1 MYLAFGKRVLDSE
14 ELKKKIEDN
23 SEFKVIKDM
32 SKGTKREDTVA
43 YNLSIKIEV
52 LRGIMED
59 DYNVNEIEE
68 EDLFDEY
75 LTLSEELATDLEE
88 FFDEEA
94 LIDIK
99 AYKWDESDND
109 IRLVIVA
116 THEST
121 GEGKLK
127 DVMRRLLTQVE

>member
-1 MYLAFGKRVLDSE
+1 MYLAFGRKVLDSE

-23 SEFKVIKDM
+23 SEFKVLKDM

-59 DYNVNEIEE
+59 DYNLDEIEE
-68 EDLFDEY
+68 EELFDEY

-88 FFDEEA
+88 FFDEES
-94 LIDIK
+94 LMDIK

-109 IRLVIVA
+109 IKLVIAA
-116 THEST
+116 THQST

>member
-14 ELKKKIEDN
+14 ELKKTIEDN

-59 DYNVNEIEE
+59 DYNIDEIEE

>member
-1 MYLAFGKRVLDSE
+1 MYLAFGRRVLDSD
-14 ELKKKIEDN
+14 ELKKTIEDN
-23 SEFKVIKDM
+23 SEFKVLKDM
-32 SKGTKREDTVA
+32 TKGTKREDTVA
-43 YNLSIKIEV
+43 YNLSINIEV

-59 DYNVNEIEE
+59 DYNLDEIEE

-99 AYKWDESDND
+99 AYKWDQSDND
-109 IRLVIVA
+109 IKLVIAA
-116 THEST
+116 THQST

>member
-14 ELKKKIEDN
+14 ELKKIIEEK
-23 SEFKVIKDM
+23 SEFKVVKDM

-52 LRGIMED
+52 LRGIMEE
-59 DYNVNEIEE
+59 DYNLDEIEE

-75 LTLSEELATDLEE
+75 LSLSEELATDLEE
-88 FFDEEA
+88 FFDEES

-99 AYKWDESDND
+99 AYKWDESDDD
-109 IRLVIVA
+109 IKLVIAA

>member
-1 MYLAFGKRVLDSE
+1 MYLAFGRRVLDSE
-14 ELKKKIEDN
+14 ELKKTIEDN

-59 DYNVNEIEE
+59 DYNINEIDE

-109 IRLVIVA
+109 IRLVIAA

>member
-1 MYLAFGKRVLDSE
+1 MYLAFGRKVLDSE

-23 SEFKVIKDM
+23 SEFKVLKDM

-59 DYNVNEIEE
+59 DYNLDEIEE
-68 EDLFDEY
+68 EELFDEY

-88 FFDEEA
+88 FFDDES
-94 LIDIK
+94 LMDIK

-109 IRLVIVA
+109 IKLVIAA
-116 THEST
+116 THQST

>member
-1 MYLAFGKRVLDSE
+1 MYLAFGRRVLDSE
-14 ELKKKIEDN
+14 ELKKIIEDN

-43 YNLSIKIEV
+43 YNLSINIEV

-59 DYNVNEIEE
+59 DYNLDEIEE
-68 EDLFDEY
+68 DDLFDEY

-88 FFDEEA
+88 FFDEES

-99 AYKWDESDND
+99 SYKWDESDND
-109 IRLVIVA
+109 IKLVIAA
-116 THEST
+116 THQST

>member
-1 MYLAFGKRVLDSE
+1 MYLAFGRRVLDSE
-14 ELKKKIEDN
+14 ELKKTIEDN
-23 SEFKVIKDM
+23 SEFKVLKDM

-52 LRGIMED
+52 LRGIMEE
-59 DYNVNEIEE
+59 DYNLDEIEE

-88 FFDEEA
+88 FFDEES

-99 AYKWDESDND
+99 SYKWDESDND
-109 IRLVIVA
+109 IKLVIAA
-116 THEST
+116 THQST

>member
-14 ELKKKIEDN
+14 ELKKTIEEN
-23 SEFKVIKDM
+23 SEFKIVKDM

-59 DYNVNEIEE
+59 DYNLDEIEE

-88 FFDEEA
+88 FFDEES

-109 IRLVIVA
+109 IKLVIAA
-116 THEST
+116 THQST

>member
-1 MYLAFGKRVLDSE
+1 MYLAFGRRVLDSE
-14 ELKKKIEDN
+14 ELKKTIEDN

-52 LRGIMED
+52 LIGIMED
-59 DYNVNEIEE
+59 DYNINEIEE

>member
-1 MYLAFGKRVLDSE
+1 MYLAFGRRVLDSE
-14 ELKKKIEDN
+14 ELKKTIEDN

-43 YNLSIKIEV
+43 YNLSIDIEV

-59 DYNVNEIEE
+59 DYNLDEIEE

-88 FFDEEA
+88 FFDEES

-99 AYKWDESDND
+99 SYKWDESDND
-109 IRLVIVA
+109 IKLVIAA
-116 THEST
+116 THQST

>member
-14 ELKKKIEDN
+14 ELKKTIEDN

-59 DYNVNEIEE
+59 DYNIDEIEE
-68 EDLFDEY
+68 ADLFDEY

-109 IRLVIVA
+109 IRLVIAA

-127 DVMRRLLTQVE
+127 DVMRRLLTQAE

>member
-1 MYLAFGKRVLDSE
+1 MYLAFGRKVLDSE

-23 SEFKVIKDM
+23 SEFKVLKDM

-59 DYNVNEIEE
+59 DYNLDEIEE
-68 EDLFDEY
+68 EELFDEY

-88 FFDEEA
+88 FFDEES

-109 IRLVIVA
+109 IKLVIAA
-116 THEST
+116 THQST